1 MKKFSNIKHA
11 AIGILIAAAVT
22 SAHAATK
29 QKPVDPI
36 QQCFD
41 QAQNVE
47 QKSVCYDK
55 AIAAQKKRLNAA
67 YNVLIKHYG
76 NDKEKIDRLNQM
88 QRGWIA
94 WRDQTYKFMSEG
106 VAGGF
111 EAVFSV
117 SQGFL
122 LDAVTQQAAL
132 LETIKD
138 MEGGE

>member
-1 MKKFSNIKHA
+1 MKKFSIVKQA
-11 AIGILIAAAVT
+11 AVGILIAAAVT

-55 AIAAQKKRLNAA
+55 AITVQKKRLNAA

-76 NDKEKIDRLNQM
+76 DNKEKIDKLNQM
-88 QRGWIA
+88 QKGWIA
-94 WRDQTYKFMSEG
+94 WRDRTYNFLSEG

-117 SQGFL
+117 SHEFM